1 MRATRTRAV
10 PALGCDE
17 SKSRPA
23 VASEPNLMVKFILP
37 GLIVSALAVAAFAR
51 DPVALIDPNK
61 PAGGWVFDNGREFP
75 GAQGSLELAAESFRG
90 NPVLSLH
97 GDFTRGGNY
106 VQAWVPLPK
115 TSPDTLSFWV
125 NSPAGSKRLPI
136 RFTDANDQVH
146 QINLKLNENGGWQ
159 YLVLPLDR
167 FFKKM
172 GTSSAPDIVTG
183 YETWNGAK
191 DREKHQKQQ
200 QSSPNLAILAS
211 RAMETT
217 KGTVLFSDVSL
228 HPTPEAAASIKQTI
242 PLDKMLQEGELD
254 WGFNLGQ
261 EFAGAQGGLDLVREQ
276 PEPGRNAMRL
286 HADFTGGGAYVG
298 VRKSFSRLDV
308 QAMHVIRLRM
318 RSTTTKSY
326 AVRLV
331 DGTGQCHQ
339 RKGLPFNADGQWHD
353 VEIVPSAIAGGEH
366 WGGANDGEWRDSVQ
380 LTELMLNVESHA
392 GRQPDLTITDMRAD
406 VTVAARVKAA
416 AFSDRF
422 ESDSPRPQ
430 GWQTAGTVQ
439 IDGQG
444 YAPSAKSLL
453 LKRPLDALQTD
464 TWATSSAFAVNPG
477 AWQVQYAW
485 QAQLHSPDNSY
496 HGRVA
501 LEVLDRGGASIETIP
516 VGIGY
521 GKADW
526 QVVSS
531 PVMLPQGA
539 SQARFRVQLNKT
551 YGSFWLDELSASPLS
566 VQPIVPCVERVLLAT
581 DAVGNLF
588 LPGEK
593 VRFDV
598 TVEAVERLE
607 KAQQVVRYSVR
618 DYWGA
623 EQLPPGE
630 VVLEK
635 APRKAD
641 RFVYAT
647 TIDIPEARLAIGKYY
662 ELHVEIPQEAGDPVR
677 EYSGLAVLP
686 PAAAK
691 KFAPQQVP
699 FTVRNWDSRIP
710 VYFHLADRLGLR
722 LLGVWGGWSAK
733 APYKPHCPG
742 IDLCHELAAKW
753 ITGTPA
759 SSVERQGFA
768 EYSEDALRQGM
779 ANFLQEYAGRGLAMI
794 AMGNE
799 PHGTGQKVLE
809 NVRAYK
815 AIYEAVKAFDPNIH
829 VIGTSVEPNE
839 EYFRAGYQNYL
850 DSYDFHIY
858 EQYANVRRTVQ
869 EYRALMKKYD
879 AVKPIHSTELG
890 LNSQGQTRQAVA
902 VEMIKKFTVFFAEGG
917 ATASWFTIQYPDPSG
932 KARGQSGDAHCV
944 FDCKYNSY
952 NPRLDAVTYY
962 HLVNGICDKKFVE
975 QRRYPNGV
983 QAFLFRDSSGGC
995 LQVLWLDEARAD
1007 VLVPLPA
1014 NLDVELVRLDGSRAA
1029 LQSTDGGISLTLS
1042 AEPILLFYRAADQG
1056 LARMLGS
1063 PALSL
1068 AVAPTAVG
1076 EASSSLFSLQGPDLT
1091 AESLRLSCPPLW
1103 TTILKP
1109 AGGNRV
1115 ECAVQAPAA
1124 TPAREARIYVQ
1135 RVSGGNTIADLTV
1148 SIPVARN
1155 D

>member
-1 MRATRTRAV
+1 M
-10 PALGCDE
+10 C
-17 SKSRPA
+17 
-23 VASEPNLMVKFILP
+23 KFIP
-37 GLIVSALAVAAFAR
+37 AGLVFSALAVAALAQE
-51 DPVALIDPNK
+51 PVALIDAGQT
-61 PAGGWVFDNGREFP
+61 AGGWVFDNGREFP
-75 GAQGSLELAAESFRG
+75 GATGKLELAAESFRG
-90 NPVLSLH
+90 KPVLSLY
-97 GDFTRGGNY
+97 GDFTSGGNY
-106 VQAWVPLPK
+106 VQAWVALPK
-115 TSPDTLSFWV
+115 TKPDALSFWV

-146 QINLKLNENGGWQ
+146 QINLKLNEKGGWQ
-159 YLVLPLDR
+159 HLVLPLDD
-167 FFKKM
+167 FFQKM

-183 YETWNGAK
+183 YETWDGAK
-191 DREKHQKQQ
+191 DREKHQKQHQ
-200 QSSPNLAILAS
+200 ASPNLAILAS

-217 KGTVLFSDVSL
+217 KGTVLFSDVL
-228 HPTPEAAASIKQTI
+228 VHPGAEAAASIQQTI

-261 EFAGAQGGLDLVREQ
+261 EFAGAKGGLDLVRDQ
-276 PEPGRNAMRL
+276 PEPGKNAMRL
-286 HADFTGGGAYVG
+286 HADFTFGGAYVG
-298 VRKSFSRLDV
+298 VRKSFARLDV
-308 QAMHVIRLRM
+308 QAMNVICLRM

-326 AVRLV
+326 AIRLV

-366 WGGANDGEWRDSVQ
+366 WGGANDGKWRDSVQ
-380 LTELMLNVESHA
+380 LIELMLNVESHA

-406 VTVAARVKAA
+406 VTVAACVQAA
-416 AFSDRF
+416 AFSERF

-430 GWQTAGTVQ
+430 GWQTAGTAQ

-444 YAPSAKSLL
+444 YAQSAKSLL
-453 LKRPLDALQTD
+453 LKRSLDALQTD
-464 TWATSSAFAVNPG
+464 TWATSPAFAVNPG

-496 HGRVA
+496 HGSVA
-501 LEVLDRGGASIETIP
+501 LEVLDRGGTLIETIP

-531 PVMLPQGA
+531 PVTLPQGA

-566 VQPIVPCVERVLLAT
+566 TQPIVQRIERVLLAT

-588 LPGEK
+588 LPGDK
-593 VRFDV
+593 VRFHV
-598 TVEAVERLE
+598 TVEAVEPLQ
-607 KAQQVVRYSVR
+607 KAQQLVRHSVR
-618 DYWGA
+618 DYRGA
-623 EQLPPGE
+623 LQLPPGE

-635 APRKAD
+635 ALRKAD
-641 RFVYAT
+641 HFVYAT
-647 TIDIPEARLAIGKYY
+647 TIDIPEERLAVGKYY
-662 ELHVEIPQEAGDPVR
+662 ELRVEIPQETGDPVR

-686 PAAAK
+686 PARAK
-691 KFAPQQVP
+691 KFAPEQVP
-699 FTVRNWDSRIP
+699 FTIRNWDSRIP

-742 IDLCHELAAKW
+742 IDLCHELGAKW

-759 SSVERQGFA
+759 SSVERQGFT

-799 PHGTGQKVLE
+799 PHGTGQKVLD
-809 NVRAYK
+809 NVRAYR
-815 AIYEAVKAFDPNIH
+815 AIYETVKAFDPDIH

-858 EQYANVRRTVQ
+858 EQYTQVRRTIQ
-869 EYRALMKKYD
+869 EYRALMKKYN

-917 ATASWFTIQYPDPSG
+917 STASWFTIQYPDPNG
-932 KARGQSGDAHCV
+932 KARGQFGDAHCV
-944 FDCKYNSY
+944 FDCKYNLY

-975 QRRYPNGV
+975 ERRYPNGV
-983 QAFLFRDSSGGC
+983 QAFLFRGSSGGC
-995 LQVLWLDEARAD
+995 LQVLWLDEARED

-1042 AEPILLFYRAADQG
+1042 AEPVLLFYQDAEQG
-1056 LARMLGS
+1056 LAGTLRS

-1068 AVAPTAVG
+1068 ATAPTAVG
-1076 EASSSLFSLQGPDLT
+1076 EASSSQFSLQGLDLT
-1091 AESLRLSCPPLW
+1091 ADSLRISCPPLW
-1103 TTILKP
+1103 ATTLKP
-1109 AGGNRV
+1109 AGGNQV
-1115 ECAVQAPAA
+1115 ECTVRAPAA

-1135 RVSGGNTIADLTV
+1135 RTSGGKTIADLTV
-1148 SIPVARN
+1148 PVPVARN
-1155 D
+1155 R